1 MGFGIEESAEFRKE
15 LGADVMVDYWI
26 RVQFKEFL
34 NVSGKV
40 HMNQTKQG

>member
-26 RVQFKEFL
+26 SVQVEEPYTSL
-34 NVSGKV
+34 ILL
-40 HMNQTKQG
+40 HA